1 LKYESLRSF
10 ADLAVIAEDEEEV
23 GSSDYAITVGIVIPT
38 VLQASVVSE
47 DIQNVRCGD
56 QAIAVDVSRT
66 RGVVLRLVETLR
78 EVLIWDAD
86 RSSDG
91 LADRSVKVEA
101 VCRSS
106 VEAGSDGVAP
116 ENRLGG
122 YLFGEQPASGEQH
135 DEE

>member
-1 LKYESLRSF
+1 MNQTNCSIEILWLKSF
-10 ADLAVIAEDEEEV
+10 ADLAVVAEDEEEV
-23 GSSDYAITVGIVIPT
+23 GSTDYAITVRIVIPT
-38 VLQASVVSE
+38 VSRGIRSIRGYPRMSVVE
-47 DIQNVRCGD
+47 T
-56 QAIAVDVSRT
+56 QAVVVDVPRT

-91 LADRSVKVEA
+91 LADRSVEVEA
-101 VCRSS
+101 VRRSS

-122 YLFGEQPASGEQH
+122 NLSR
-135 DEE
+135 

>member
-1 LKYESLRSF
+1 MKYESLRSF

-23 GSSDYAITVGIVIPT
+23 RSTDYTIIIGVVIPA
-38 VLQASVVSE
+38 VLKASVVSE
-47 DIQNVRCGD
+47 DIQDVRCGD
-56 QAIAVDVSRT
+56 EAIAVDVSRT

-91 LADRSVKVEA
+91 LADRSVEVEA
-101 VCRSS
+101 VSRSS
-106 VEAGSDGVAP
+106 VTAGSDGVAP

-122 YLFGEQPASGEQH
+122 CLFGEQPAPGEQH